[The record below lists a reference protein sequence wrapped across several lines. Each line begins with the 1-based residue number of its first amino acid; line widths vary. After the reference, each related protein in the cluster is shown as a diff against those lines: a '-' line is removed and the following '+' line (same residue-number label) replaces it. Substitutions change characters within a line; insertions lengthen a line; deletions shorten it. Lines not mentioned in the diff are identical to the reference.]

1 MQAVCGKPYT
11 KKPFK
16 PRAWLCHTP
25 YTWFEIPYGCINF
38 SLISL
43 YIEMQEKVIQNYA
56 LYCVGWVDKPNISD
70 GLRACW
76 VFNPTSPLC
85 HFFMHSTIYFDFARL
100 FLKIGR

>member
-1 MQAVCGKPYT
+1 MMLIACVGCVPLGTHAFWEGRQL
-11 KKPFK
+11 
-16 PRAWLCHTP
+16 RAWLCHTP

-85 HFFMHSTIYFDFARL
+85 HFFMHSTIYRQ
-100 FLKIGR
+100 GR